1 MKTFS
6 FITDPFLYFNFLF
19 KIWRRSDLVLLGILR
34 GHKRG
39 VWCVQFSPVDQCLAT
54 GSGDSMI
61 RIWALSDFTCL
72 KTLEGHTNSVLQI
85 AFVTRGM
92 QLLSR

>member
-1 MKTFS
+1 M
-6 FITDPFLYFNFLF
+6 
-19 KIWRRSDLVLLGILR
+19 LLGTLR

-61 RIWALSDFTCL
+61 RLWALSDFTCL

-85 AFVTRGM
+85 MFVTRGM
-92 QLLSR
+92 QLLSRWVF

>member
-1 MKTFS
+1 MKPI
-6 FITDPFLYFNFLF
+6 FIYFLSLQ
-19 KIWRRSDLVLLGILR
+19 IWRRSDLVLLGTLR

-61 RIWALSDFTCL
+61 RLWSLSDFTCL

-85 AFVTRGM
+85 VFVSRGM